1 MKTEKDIIKAV
12 SKIYGMTTGNTEYE
26 PLARF
31 ILAEYYVV
39 ECFFLNKESDYS
51 SGLNLNS
58 VKTFSYNM
66 HRVIQ
71 AVNGE
76 L

>member
-12 SKIYGMTTGNTEYE
+12 SKIYAITTGNTEYE
-26 PLARF
+26 PLARL
-31 ILAEYYVV
+31 ILANHYSV
-39 ECFFLNKESDYS
+39 EHYFLNKPCDYS